1 MDIPIQEPNRGD
13 GPPGTPP
20 QPPYSPV
27 TPVLSHS
34 ALIPPLD
41 RMVPLAAPSAP
52 MFDTGTN
59 SNGNNGGA
67 GKMGPP
73 VFMEEPAPVPISE
86 SDNPDAIALR
96 SAISILQIQ
105 KQQSLRDIR
114 TLDKMKTAAVA
125 NPEEFVKQLT
135 AGKLT
140 TKDSGELLSFTPDQ
154 DSEEDSSKADD
165 MEVDGGDDAT
175 ANPGDTPEQQAPK
188 TDLGFGKIPKPQ
200 NVVRMPPINWAKYH
214 IVGEPLDKLA
224 EEQKRRPTPGE
235 PRRDQ
240 PSETQR
246 APEHFIAAPYRP
258 FVDKL
263 EPPMRTRSSNKGKPS

>member
-1 MDIPIQEPNRGD
+1 MDTPVQDNNRGD

-34 ALIPPLD
+34 ALIPSDRIAPLT
-41 RMVPLAAPSAP
+41 ASSTS
-52 MFDTGTN
+52 MFDAST
-59 SNGNNGGA
+59 SNAGDAGGA
-67 GKMGPP
+67 ESMRPP
-73 VFMEEPAPVPISE
+73 AFMPEPPPVPISE
-86 SDNPDAIALR
+86 SENPDAIALR

-114 TLDKMKTAAVA
+114 TLDTMKKTAAA
-125 NPEEFVKQLT
+125 HPEEFVKQLT
-135 AGKLT
+135 EGKLSAP
-140 TKDSGELLSFTPDQ
+140 DSGELLSFT
-154 DSEEDSSKADD
+154 SEEASQDEDD
-165 MEVDGGDDAT
+165 KGNEMEVDHDSAETSDPQKQESET
-175 ANPGDTPEQQAPK
+175 QID
-188 TDLGFGKIPKPQ
+188 FGKIPKPQ

-224 EEQKRRPTPGE
+224 EEQRRRPSSGE
-235 PRRDQ
+235 PRRD
-240 PSETQR
+240 PPGESQR

-263 EPPMRTRSSNKGKPS
+263 EPPMRTRSSNKGKNA